1 MSLSASLSGRVGALG
16 AAAADLLTRAG
27 RARPVLAVAADRD
40 VPVVAKGIE
49 TPQQLAQLSRLGC
62 PAGQGF
68 LFARPMGPA
77 DAEAYLRR
85 VVRAAPLRG

>member
-1 MSLSASLSGRVGALG
+1 MSLSGSLSGRAGESGADSLRRAARLLG
-16 AAAADLLTRAG
+16 A
-27 RARPVLAVAADRD
+27 VLAVAAERD

-49 TPQQLAQLSRLGC
+49 TPQQLAQLNRLGC

-68 LFARPMGPA
+68 LFARPMDPA

-85 VVRAAPLRG
+85 VVRTAPLRG